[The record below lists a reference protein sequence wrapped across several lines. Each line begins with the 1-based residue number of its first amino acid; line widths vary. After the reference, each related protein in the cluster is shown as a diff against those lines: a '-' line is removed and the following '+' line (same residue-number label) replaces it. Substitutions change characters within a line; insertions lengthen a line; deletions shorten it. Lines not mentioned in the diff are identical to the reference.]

1 MGQIEPMGGEYLDD
15 VWIPNGKA
23 QPSGVVDVII
33 D

>member
-1 MGQIEPMGGEYLDD
+1 MGGEWHED

-33 D
+33 FLT